1 MYFYWAKTGLVY
13 CHRME
18 FGRKLRELRE
28 VKRLSQGDIEKKTG
42 LHRSYTS
49 RVENGMTVPSIENLE
64 KYAHALGIP
73 LYRFFTNGE
82 AVSAPKL
89 PTTKGQSAWPVGA
102 KHRHELRLFAKAFK
116 RMDRRSQK
124 LLLQLAQKMAIRR
137 TTNLRAF
144 HRRLKPGKPFSKF
157 RYQ

>member
-1 MYFYWAKTGLVY
+1 
-13 CHRME
+13 ME

-28 VKRLSQGDIEKKTG
+28 EKHLSQGDIEKKTG
-42 LHRSYTS
+42 LLRSYTS
-49 RVENGMTVPSIENLE
+49 RVETGMTVPSIETLE
-64 KYAHALGIP
+64 KYAYALGIP

-82 AVSAPKL
+82 AVSAPKIRA
-89 PTTKGQSAWPVGA
+89 TNGQSTWPVGA
-102 KHRHELRLFAKAFK
+102 KQQRELRQFAKAFK
-116 RMDRRSQK
+116 RMDKRRQK

-157 RYQ
+157 RY

>member
-1 MYFYWAKTGLVY
+1 MQ
-13 CHRME
+13 

-28 VKRLSQGDIEKKTG
+28 EKHLSQGDIEKKIG
-42 LHRSYTS
+42 LLRTYTS

-89 PTTKGQSAWPVGA
+89 PTTKAQSAWPVAA
-102 KHRHELRLFAKAFK
+102 KQRHELRLFAKAFK
-116 RMDRRSQK
+116 RMDQRGQK
-124 LLLQLAQKMAIRR
+124 LLLQVAQKMAIRR
-137 TTNLRAF
+137 TRNLRAF
-144 HRRLKPGKPFSKF
+144 HRSLKPGKPFSKF